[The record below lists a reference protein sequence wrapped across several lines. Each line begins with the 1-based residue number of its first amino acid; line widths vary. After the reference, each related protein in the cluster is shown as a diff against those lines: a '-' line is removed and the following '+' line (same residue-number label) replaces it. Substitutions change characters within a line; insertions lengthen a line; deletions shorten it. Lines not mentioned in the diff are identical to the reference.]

1 MRVLLS
7 TLGSRGDVQP
17 LVALASRLKALGLQ
31 VRLCAPPDFARWVA
45 TFKIPFVPVGPPW
58 RRSAAPKPRAAVPR
72 PSPAQVR
79 QLAESSIGIQFEVLS
94 AAARDCDAV
103 VASTGL
109 QIAARTVA
117 EKRGIPY
124 VFSAFCPAALPSPQ
138 HAPLPLPAL
147 GEVPAPASADNR
159 ELWAANQRHVNDTF
173 GAPLNALR
181 ATIGL
186 VPVEDV
192 SAHIHTDQPWLAV
205 DRTLAPWP
213 DAADRAVYQPGAW
226 LLPDERALPPE
237 LTAFLDASDEPCVY
251 VGFGSVAAPPGLLET
266 AVQAVRAV
274 GCRLV
279 VSRGWAPLSLAVRA
293 PDCLV
298 VGEVNQQEL
307 FKRVAAVVHHGGSGT
322 TTTAARAGTPQVVI
336 PQVYDQHYFARRVSA
351 LGIGGAHP
359 GAVPTVESLTA
370 ALSAALR
377 PEVAARAGAFA
388 AAVSTDG
395 AQVAAERLTITL
407 RS

>member
-17 LVALASRLKALGLQ
+17 LVALASRLKALDLQ

-45 TFKIPFVPVGPPW
+45 TFGIPFVPVGPPW
-58 RRSAAPKPRAAVPR
+58 RRSAAPRSRAAVPR
-72 PSPAQVR
+72 PSPARVR

-94 AAARDCDAV
+94 AAAQDCDAL
-103 VASTGL
+103 VAATGL

-124 VFSAFCPAALPSPQ
+124 VFAALCPAALPSP
-138 HAPLPLPAL
+138 HHPPLPLPVL

-159 ELWAANQRHVNDTF
+159 ELWTANLRHVNDTF
-173 GAPLNALR
+173 RAPLNALR
-181 ATIGL
+181 AGMGL
-186 VPVEDV
+186 APVDDV
-192 SAHIHTDQPWLAV
+192 SAHIHTDQPWLAA
-205 DRTLAPWP
+205 DPTLAPWP
-213 DAADRAVYQPGAW
+213 DTADLAVHQPGAW
-226 LLPDERALPPE
+226 LLPDERALPTE
-237 LTAFLDASDEPCVY
+237 LTTFLDAGEPCVY
-251 VGFGSVAAPPGLLET
+251 VGFGSIAAPPGLLET

-279 VSRGWAPLSLAVRA
+279 VSRGWAPLSPVDRA
-293 PDCLV
+293 PDCMV
-298 VGEVNQQEL
+298 VGEVNQQAL
-307 FKRVAAVVHHGGSGT
+307 FKRVAAAVHHGGSGT

-351 LGIGGAHP
+351 LGIGSAHP

-370 ALSAALR
+370 ALDAALR
-377 PEVAARAGAFA
+377 PEVAARARAFA
-388 AAVSTDG
+388 GVIRTDG
-395 AQVAAERLTITL
+395 AQVAAERLTATL
-407 RS
+407 RA